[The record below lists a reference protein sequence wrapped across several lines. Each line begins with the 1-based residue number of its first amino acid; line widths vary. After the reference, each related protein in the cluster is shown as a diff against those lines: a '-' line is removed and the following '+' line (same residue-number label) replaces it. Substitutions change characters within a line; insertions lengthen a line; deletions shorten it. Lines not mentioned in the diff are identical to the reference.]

1 MENNKINAATRALA
15 RGWKMTAKHCDKCGL
30 PLFKV
35 DDRNVCVFCDMEND
49 ASLRKKESK
58 KESEKSNESRVV
70 EDNVST
76 IVQNK
81 LKELALR
88 LEKEQETGRIREI
101 LEAMNAA
108 IRLLKEM

>member
-1 MENNKINAATRALA
+1 
-15 RGWKMTAKHCDKCGL
+15 
-30 PLFKV
+30 
-35 DDRNVCVFCDMEND
+35 MEND
-49 ASLRKKESK
+49 GSVRKKESK
-58 KESEKSNESRVV
+58 KEPEKPSESRVG
-70 EDNVST
+70 EDNVSI
-76 IVQNK
+76 IVRNK